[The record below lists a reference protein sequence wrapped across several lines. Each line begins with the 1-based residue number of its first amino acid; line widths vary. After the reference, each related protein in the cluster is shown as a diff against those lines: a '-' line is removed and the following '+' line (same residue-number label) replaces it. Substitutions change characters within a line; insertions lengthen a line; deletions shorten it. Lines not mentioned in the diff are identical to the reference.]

1 MGTLTQANISLR
13 ASSKL
18 TARGQTTIP
27 AAVRDAMNLQPGEN
41 IEYAV
46 LQGGKVLITRQE
58 PVTDD
63 DPVMASFLS
72 FLAADI
78 RNTPANIKTLDRGLL
93 TRITS
98 LTEGMDV
105 DLDAPLMDDE

>member
-58 PVTDD
+58 TMADD
-63 DPVMASFLS
+63 AQVKASFLS
-72 FLAADI
+72 FLPADR
-78 RNTPANIKTLDRGLL
+78 RNTAANIKMLDRGLL

>member
-1 MGTLTQANISLR
+1 MGTLTHTNISLR
-13 ASSKL
+13 ATSKL
-18 TARGQTTIP
+18 TARSQTTIP

-46 LQGGKVLITRQE
+46 LPGGKVLITRQE
-58 PVTDD
+58 TVTDD
-63 DPVMASFLS
+63 DPVMASFLI
-72 FLAADI
+72 FLAADMC
-78 RNTPANIKTLDRGLL
+78 NTPSNIKTLDRGLL

>member
-1 MGTLTQANISLR
+1 MGTLTHTNISLR
-13 ASSKL
+13 ATSKL
-18 TARGQTTIP
+18 TARSQTTIP

-46 LQGGKVLITRQE
+46 LPSGKVLITRQE
-58 PVTDD
+58 TVTDD

-72 FLAADI
+72 FLAADMC
-78 RNTPANIKTLDRGLL
+78 NTPSNIKTLDRGLL